1 MSTRGKLSK
10 RVRFKTR
17 YCRVISC
24 LLFAVTQHFRR
35 IETMA
40 TVGYA
45 RVSSTGQNLDVQL
58 DKLSNCERVFKE
70 KCSGIDTDRSEL
82 RRCLDHVREG
92 DTLLVTKIDRLAR
105 STKRFVLN
113 MAIGM
118 GATASGNGMAIG
130 TNAFAAGAGDVAVG
144 QGARVEADNGSSFG
158 TGATVRAGHTGST
171 ALGAGATTTRANQVM
186 MGTVSTTYTTP
197 GITSAASK
205 AAQGSPTHIVT
216 SNAGGDLAAH
226 TFSELGLATTGDV
239 SILQGQINSLAR
251 RDDKLA
257 EGIAATVALA
267 QPILLPGQHF
277 AMRAGWGGYDDANA
291 FGFSAAGVV
300 AGNLLSQ
307 GRGTLTLDGGVGFG
321 TDEGEVAG
329 RAGASFGW

>member
-1 MSTRGKLSK
+1 
-10 RVRFKTR
+10 
-17 YCRVISC
+17 
-24 LLFAVTQHFRR
+24 
-35 IETMA
+35 
-40 TVGYA
+40 
-45 RVSSTGQNLDVQL
+45 
-58 DKLSNCERVFKE
+58 
-70 KCSGIDTDRSEL
+70 
-82 RRCLDHVREG
+82 
-92 DTLLVTKIDRLAR
+92 
-105 STKRFVLN
+105 
-113 MAIGM
+113 
-118 GATASGNGMAIG
+118 
-130 TNAFAAGAGDVAVG
+130 
-144 QGARVEADNGSSFG
+144 
-158 TGATVRAGHTGST
+158 
-171 ALGAGATTTRANQVM
+171 
-186 MGTVSTTYTTP
+186 
-197 GITSAASK
+197 
-205 AAQGSPTHIVT
+205 
-216 SNAGGDLAAH
+216 
-226 TFSELGLATTGDV
+226 V